1 MNIIQKLSFRKDIKR
16 HIIEGHTD
24 LHSMIEAYDIDKS
37 ILFNDY
43 CIEQKYDLAFHIY
56 ITSLNYTEIEAD
68 PVVYHM
74 ARTYC
79 KEEYQQYYTVCN
91 AVRFDEQEYE
101 TVCNKLIAKL
111 HSCVD
116 EIYNR

>member
-24 LHSMIEAYDIDKS
+24 LHSIIEVYDIDKS

-56 ITSLNYTEIEAD
+56 ITSLNGIEIEAD

-74 ARTYC
+74 VRVCY
-79 KEEYQQYYTVCN
+79 KENYQQY
-91 AVRFDEQEYE
+91 E
-101 TVCNKLIAKL
+101 TICDNIIAKL

-116 EIYNR
+116 EIYN